1 MKYILKLFFL
11 IVTIFRGI
19 RMFSLTEKNAG
30 IDLIN
35 FTSAGK
41 VLENEETR
49 TYKAPLLN

>member
-1 MKYILKLFFL
+1 MKYILKLYFM
-11 IVTIFRGI
+11 IATIFRRI

-41 VLENEETR
+41 VLENAETR
-49 TYKAPLLN
+49 AFKAPLLN